1 MEEVSSSLMV
11 QKNLLKVQQST
22 LTAEGIQCVPAP
34 VICVGAIHDS
44 EHCFVPPGWVW
55 IQGPV

>member
-1 MEEVSSSLMV
+1 MGED
-11 QKNLLKVQQST
+11 LLKVQQST